1 MTEPRSG
8 DSLPVRPAVQPTRS
22 AWSWRAG
29 TIAGIPIRIH
39 LTLVFLLAW
48 IALSSIVGGLRP
60 QATLAG
66 ILLVVA
72 VFVIIVIHELGHA
85 LMARR
90 FGVETREILLLPIGG
105 IASLEQFPERP
116 SHELAIALV
125 GPAINLVLAGVLAL
139 EIMVVRGSL
148 DPAATTTVWQLF
160 AVQLMWVNLWLAL
173 FNLIPAFPM
182 DGGRVLRALLAMRL
196 GRLRATDVAAALA
209 KVIAAVFA
217 MLGLLFNPWLIL
229 IAVVVWLGARQEAGM
244 VRLRAAISD
253 VPVSAAMKRQIEVVT
268 PDQPLEQAAR
278 LLVATGQ
285 SQLPIVEHG
294 EMVGVLTRGDVASGM
309 AAAGAD
315 GRVAAAPHHD
325 AVTVTPAE
333 PLAHVFDRLVSSPD
347 AIAVVVD
354 DGVPVGIVTADQL
367 AMFAAL
373 RAPPTPT

>member
-1 MTEPRSG
+1 MTEPRNR

-29 TIAGIPIRIH
+29 SIAGIPIRIH

-48 IALSSIVGGLRP
+48 IALSPAVTGVRP

-66 ILLVVA
+66 ILLVVV
-72 VFVIIVIHELGHA
+72 VFAIIVIHELSHA

-116 SHELAIALV
+116 SQELAIALV
-125 GPAINLVLAGVLAL
+125 GPAINLVLAGLL
-139 EIMVVRGSL
+139 WLGIMLGRGSV
-148 DPAATTTVWQLF
+148 DPAAATTIWQLF
-160 AVQLMWVNLWLAL
+160 VVQLMWVNLWLAL

-182 DGGRVLRALLAMRL
+182 DGGRVMRALLAMRL

-229 IAVVVWLGARQEAGM
+229 IAVVVWLGARQEAAM
-244 VRLRAAISD
+244 VRLRTAISD

-285 SQLPIVEHG
+285 AQLPIMDHG
-294 EMVGVLTRGDVASGM
+294 EMVGVLTRGDVTSGI

-325 AVTVTPAE
+325 AVTVAPTE
-333 PLAHVFDRLVSSPD
+333 PLDHVLDRLASSPD

-354 DGVPVGIVTADQL
+354 DGVPVGIVTTEQL

-373 RAPPTPT
+373 RVPPIPA